1 MAFEL
6 QGKIEV
12 IFEPQQVTERFRK
25 REFVV
30 EYQDGSYTEQI
41 KMQLTQDRCDLLDA
55 FQEGDEVKVSFN
67 LKGRAYN
74 RDGKTTYFT
83 NIDAW
88 KITALHEST
97 SSAGT
102 PAPDPGPTL
111 DDDPGLGPA
120 DEDSLPF

>member
-6 QGKIEV
+6 QGKIEA

-30 EYQDGSYTEQI
+30 AYQDGTYTEQI

-55 FQEGDEVKVSFN
+55 FHEGDEVKVAFS
-67 LKGRAYN
+67 LKGRAYT

-88 KITALHEST
+88 KITALNGSSPA
-97 SSAGT
+97 SSAST
-102 PAPDPGPTL
+102 DPGPSL
-111 DDDPGLGPA
+111 GDDPGLDQA
-120 DEDSLPF
+120 DADSLPF